1 MKDPEKM
8 ARQAEMERRE
18 CRLCLFF
25 DPETKRCSIGMQNCV
40 LTDLPGG
47 GKPGIQQ
54 KIPFFPC
61 SRCPY
66 GQGARP
72 CVSFCMKK
80 LLKEWRAERDDPERR
95 ELMMHEF

>member
-8 ARQAEMERRE
+8 VRHAEMERRE

-25 DPETKRCSIGMQNCV
+25 DPETKRCSIGMRDCV
-40 LTDLPGG
+40 LTELQE
-47 GKPGIQQ
+47 GKKAGALQ

-80 LLKEWRAERDDPERR
+80 LLKEWRAERGHPERR
-95 ELMMHEF
+95 GADDA